1 MFTKVRAFSGFS
13 VDDIDTARAFYG
25 GILGLDVT
33 EEHGMLHVAIKGGN
47 PLLIYPK
54 ADHVPATYTAL
65 NFPVEDLAATLDALA
80 ARGVETIKYPGT
92 DERGI
97 MGDIGGTGDMGP
109 AIAWFADPAG
119 NIISVLEA
127 SG

>member
-13 VDDIDTARAFYG
+13 VDDIEAAREFYG
-25 GILGLDVT
+25 GVLGLAVT
-33 EEHGMLHVAIKGGN
+33 EEHGMLRVAIEGGN
-47 PLLIYPK
+47 PLLVYPK
-54 ADHVPATYTAL
+54 PDHVPATYTTL

-80 ARGVETIKYPGT
+80 AKGVETIKYSGT
-92 DERGI
+92 DKRGI
-97 MGDIGGTGDMGP
+97 SWDMGP

-127 SG
+127 SD